1 MVRQEVVCDQYNSMT
16 TSYTEVGDL
25 IGITNIIKIPGTSF
39 WKVLTRKKPTWCMF
53 FLLFTSND
61 STSQIN
67 LSLVSLKIIVYWMN
81 TNQKQLKCISVYL
94 HVDWF
99 ISEIVGKKITFFQ
112 DDIVLVTY
120 LVYSK
125 LNYFYY
131 NQYLLIKW
139 VNCI

>member
-99 ISEIVGKKITFFQ
+99 ISEIVGKKITFFSGWHCTCH
-112 DDIVLVTY
+112 I
-120 LVYSK
+120 SC
-125 LNYFYY
+125 
-131 NQYLLIKW
+131 LLETQLLLLQSVSTNKMS
-139 VNCI
+139 